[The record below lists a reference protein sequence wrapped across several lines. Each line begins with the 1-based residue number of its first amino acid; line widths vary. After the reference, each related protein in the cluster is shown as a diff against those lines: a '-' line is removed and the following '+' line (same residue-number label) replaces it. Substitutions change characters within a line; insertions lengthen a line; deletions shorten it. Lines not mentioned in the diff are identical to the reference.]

1 TALLHQRRHRKAPPQ
16 QHLRQA
22 RRLQSPGISHVRHHA
37 QLGIALNSHSGARG
51 DSRPRLSGRAKL
63 DDPNARTL
71 LSAREH
77 IYRNL
82 PSAEGRH
89 KSSPGRKSWVP
100 SATISRPTWAPWKM
114 QSVVF
119 LPEKMLPSPHKPE
132 FQSRTRAPPCCQ
144 RVGTSI
150 NNLYF
155 RRRIHHASRYFSNLD
170 LFFRL
175 PGNSLSD
182 FILWITL
189 TGNTYHAFSGTT

>member
-1 TALLHQRRHRKAPPQ
+1 VGTAALGCPVERSSTVPTLIQEHVGTAALGCPVERSSTIPTRGHSCPPGSTFTVICQAP
-16 QHLRQA
+16 
-22 RRLQSPGISHVRHHA
+22 
-37 QLGIALNSHSGARG
+37 
-51 DSRPRLSGRAKL
+51 
-63 DDPNARTL
+63 
-71 LSAREH
+71 
-77 IYRNL
+77 
-82 PSAEGRH
+82 EGRH

-175 PGNSLSD
+175 PGNSFSD
-182 FILWITL
+182 FIRWITL

>member
-1 TALLHQRRHRKAPPQ
+1 MGTAALGCPVERSSTVPTLIQEHVGTAALGCPVERSSTIPTRGHSCPPGSTFTVICQ
-16 QHLRQA
+16 
-22 RRLQSPGISHVRHHA
+22 
-37 QLGIALNSHSGARG
+37 
-51 DSRPRLSGRAKL
+51 
-63 DDPNARTL
+63 
-71 LSAREH
+71 
-77 IYRNL
+77 
-82 PSAEGRH
+82 
-89 KSSPGRKSWVP
+89 SWVP

-150 NNLYF
+150 SNLYF
-155 RRRIHHASRYFSNLD
+155 RRRIHHASRYFSNFD

-175 PGNSLSD
+175 PGNSFRD
-182 FILWITL
+182 FIRWITL

>member
-1 TALLHQRRHRKAPPQ
+1 MRVSPNRDKRDGEKLEACVNERHASLYFIKW
-16 QHLRQA
+16 
-22 RRLQSPGISHVRHHA
+22 I
-37 QLGIALNSHSGARG
+37 IA
-51 DSRPRLSGRAKL
+51 
-63 DDPNARTL
+63 
-71 LSAREH
+71 
-77 IYRNL
+77 
-82 PSAEGRH
+82 
-89 KSSPGRKSWVP
+89 WVP

-144 RVGTSI
+144 RVETSI

-155 RRRIHHASRYFSNLD
+155 RCRIHHASRYFSNLD

-189 TGNTYHAFSGTT
+189 TGNTYHSPAQRRLPTDQSRQPYTLYTSAHALENYNSHLSTQHGPTSPEPSTIFRPSAQ

>member
-1 TALLHQRRHRKAPPQ
+1 
-16 QHLRQA
+16 
-22 RRLQSPGISHVRHHA
+22 
-37 QLGIALNSHSGARG
+37 
-51 DSRPRLSGRAKL
+51 
-63 DDPNARTL
+63 
-71 LSAREH
+71 
-77 IYRNL
+77 
-82 PSAEGRH
+82 
-89 KSSPGRKSWVP
+89 SWVP
-100 SATISRPTWAPWKM
+100 SATISRPTWALWKM

-175 PGNSLSD
+175 PGNSFSD
-182 FILWITL
+182 FHPLDHSHRKHVPCIFRHNVGYQQINLASPVRFI
-189 TGNTYHAFSGTT
+189 